1 MKVWFFGK
9 IVATPDF
16 KILKKE
22 DKEIKVVNVRI
33 ATKGS
38 QEGNADFYSVN
49 IFGTSASFFKD
60 NYQKN
65 THLMGFGR
73 LIKNKYT
80 NKNGVDV
87 ETVQINATE
96 INLLALKEKE
106 KDYNIEIKEWAEN

>member
-9 IVATPDF
+9 IVGTPDF

-38 QEGNADFYSVN
+38 KEGNADFYSVN
-49 IFGTSASFFKD
+49 IFGTSANFFKE
-60 NYQKN
+60 NYKKN

-73 LIKNKYT
+73 LVKNEYT
-80 NKNGVDV
+80 NKNDV
-87 ETVQINATE
+87 KVESIQINATE
-96 INLLALKEKE
+96 INLISLKDKE
-106 KDYNIEIKEWAEN
+106 KDNITEIKEWAEN